1 MCAADLVVK
10 RSTDGGSTWSDLSI
24 VYGNSSSSSHYYT
37 IGNAAP
43 IQIESTGQILVPF
56 CRNNA
61 LIFITESTDDG
72 VTWSEPRQIQG
83 IVQPDWTFVA
93 TGPPSSIQLP
103 SGRIVTPSYRAA
115 TNLGS
120 GSFMMY
126 RLVLL
131 LSRWWLSSPVT
142 TLEPRGRAAHSSTT
156 HSVPGSVRP

>member
-1 MCAADLVVK
+1 MCTADLVVK

-61 LIFITESTDDG
+61 LIFMTESTDDG

-103 SGRIVTPSYRAA
+103 SGRIVTPSYRF
-115 TNLGS
+115 GS
-120 GSFMMY
+120 GIPESSFMMY

-131 LSRWWLSSPVT
+131 LC
-142 TLEPRGRAAHSSTT
+142 RAGG
-156 HSVPGSVRP
+156 SVPQ